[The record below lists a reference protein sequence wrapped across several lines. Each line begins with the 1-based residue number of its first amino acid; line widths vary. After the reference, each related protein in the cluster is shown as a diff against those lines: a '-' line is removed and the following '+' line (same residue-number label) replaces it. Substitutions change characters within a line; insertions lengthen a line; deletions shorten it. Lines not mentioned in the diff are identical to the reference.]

1 MTHRTRQ
8 PGDRIPPSPL
18 SANPFFATPEQRLGL
33 ARQRYFEEGVPPAPG
48 TVGDAVLQSWVRC
61 QNAGHDPSRPPE
73 FNRVTRRLER
83 ATMQFNRP
91 LIEAARSPMAHLQD
105 TLAGTGVAAVLTDAR
120 GVVTHV
126 AFTRQA
132 GSETVIPL
140 AARVG
145 IDLSESA
152 AGTCAPAITTHT
164 ARACMVRGAEHFFHS
179 AGMMHCAA
187 WPIHDVHGRLA
198 GVLSLFSENRAFAF
212 DPVALVGM
220 YATAVEN
227 RLLRAQS
234 SGHFLVQMALS
245 PLMLDTPSEGLAGL
259 AEDGRILWMND
270 DAARLLGQSGW
281 QDASP
286 RAPIDLPLEMDTRPL
301 LGFAGRAEPMHL
313 RLPNGLGV
321 WVRSRAP
328 NQRRYAVH
336 AASPLKALHAETGV
350 GTPGVPTPGTSMPA
364 PASPAGRFPHAQP
377 GSPASL
383 READRRWIAQ
393 ALQACGGNV
402 SKAARRLGISRGRI
416 YRHLKAESKRQ
427 G

>member
-1 MTHRTRQ
+1 MTHRVRQ
-8 PGDRIPPSPL
+8 PGRIPPAPL

-33 ARQRYFEEGVPPAPG
+33 ARQRYFEEGVLPATG

-61 QNAGHDPSRPPE
+61 QTAGQEPSRPPD

-83 ATMQFNRP
+83 ATVQFNRT
-91 LIEAARSPMAHLQD
+91 LIDAARSPMAHLQD

-120 GVVTHV
+120 GIVTHV
-126 AFTRQA
+126 AFTRQTDD
-132 GSETVIPL
+132 ETVIPL

-145 IDLSESA
+145 IDLSEAA

-164 ARACMVRGAEHFFHS
+164 AQACMVRGAEHFFHS

-187 WPIHDVHGRLA
+187 WPIHDVHGALA

-212 DPVALVGM
+212 DPIALVGM

-259 AEDGRILWMND
+259 TEDGRILWMND
-270 DAARLLGQSGW
+270 DAARLLGQPGW
-281 QDASP
+281 QDASSRP
-286 RAPIDLPLEMDTRPL
+286 TFDAAPDMDTRPL
-301 LGFAGRAEPMHL
+301 LGLAGRAEPMHL

-328 NQRRYAVH
+328 SQRRYAVH
-336 AASPLKALHAETGV
+336 AATALKALDAGV
-350 GTPGVPTPGTSMPA
+350 DAPGPA
-364 PASPAGRFPHAQP
+364 PTSPIGGPAPL
-377 GSPASL
+377 GSPESL
-383 READRRWIAQ
+383 RDADRRWIAQ
-393 ALQACGGNV
+393 ALETCGGNV

-416 YRHLKAESKRQ
+416 YRHLKAESRRQ

>member
-1 MTHRTRQ
+1 MTHRVRQ
-8 PGDRIPPSPL
+8 PGNHIPPSPL
-18 SANPFFATPEQRLGL
+18 PANPFFSTPEQRLGL
-33 ARQRYFEEGVPPAPG
+33 ARQRYFEEGVLPAAG
-48 TVGDAVLQSWVRC
+48 TVGDAVLQSWMRC
-61 QNAGHDPSRPPE
+61 RTAGQEPSRPPE

-83 ATMQFNRP
+83 STVQFNRA
-91 LIEAARSPMAHLQD
+91 LIEAARNAMAHLQD

-120 GVVTHV
+120 GIVAHA
-126 AFTRQA
+126 AFTGQSD
-132 GSETVIPL
+132 GETVIPL

-145 IDLSESA
+145 IDLSEAA

-220 YATAVEN
+220 YAAAVEN

-234 SGHFLVQMALS
+234 AGHFLVQMAIS

-259 AEDGRILWMND
+259 TEDGRILWMND
-270 DAARLLGQSGW
+270 DAARLLGQPGW
-281 QDASP
+281 QDAAP
-286 RAPIDLPLEMDTRPL
+286 RPADGAPELDVRPL
-301 LGFAGRAEPMHL
+301 IGLAGRTEPMHL

-328 NQRRYAVH
+328 SPRRYAVH
-336 AASPLKALHAETGV
+336 AATTPRTLHADNAAV
-350 GTPGVPTPGTSMPA
+350 
-364 PASPAGRFPHAQP
+364 PASPSPSGGTPPQAAS
-377 GSPASL
+377 GSPDSL

-393 ALQACGGNV
+393 ALEACGGNV

-416 YRHLKAESKRQ
+416 YRHLKAGSQ
-427 G
+427 GLA

>member
-1 MTHRTRQ
+1 MTHRVRQ
-8 PGDRIPPSPL
+8 PGRIPPAPL

-33 ARQRYFEEGVPPAPG
+33 ARQRYFEEGVLPATG

-61 QNAGHDPSRPPE
+61 QTAGQEPSRPPE

-83 ATMQFNRP
+83 ATVQFNRT
-91 LIEAARSPMAHLQD
+91 LIDAARSPMAHLQD

-126 AFTRQA
+126 AFTRQTN
-132 GSETVIPL
+132 SETVIPL

-145 IDLSESA
+145 IDLSEAA
-152 AGTCAPAITTHT
+152 AGTCAPAITTRT

-187 WPIHDVHGRLA
+187 WPIHDVHGALA

-259 AEDGRILWMND
+259 TEDGRILWMND
-270 DAARLLGQSGW
+270 DAARLLGQPGW
-281 QDASP
+281 QDASSRP
-286 RAPIDLPLEMDTRPL
+286 SADAAPDMDTRPL
-301 LGFAGRAEPMHL
+301 LGLAGRAEPMHL

-328 NQRRYAVH
+328 SQRRYAVH
-336 AASPLKALHAETGV
+336 AATALKSLDTG
-350 GTPGVPTPGTSMPA
+350 TDAPGPA
-364 PASPAGRFPHAQP
+364 PSSPIDGPAPS
-377 GSPASL
+377 GSPESL
-383 READRRWIAQ
+383 RDADRRWIAQ
-393 ALQACGGNV
+393 ALEACGGNV

-416 YRHLKAESKRQ
+416 YRHLKAESRRQ
-427 G
+427 D

>member
-1 MTHRTRQ
+1 MTHRVRQ
-8 PGDRIPPSPL
+8 PGRIPPAPL

-33 ARQRYFEEGVPPAPG
+33 ARQRYFEEGVLPATG

-61 QNAGHDPSRPPE
+61 QTAGQEPSRPPE

-83 ATMQFNRP
+83 ATVQFNRT
-91 LIEAARSPMAHLQD
+91 LIDAARSPMAHLQD

-126 AFTRQA
+126 AFTRQT

-145 IDLSESA
+145 IDLSEAA

-164 ARACMVRGAEHFFHS
+164 AQACMVRGAEHFFHS

-187 WPIHDVHGRLA
+187 WPIHDVHGALA

-234 SGHFLVQMALS
+234 SGHFLIQMALS

-259 AEDGRILWMND
+259 TEDGRILWMND
-270 DAARLLGQSGW
+270 DAARLLGQPGW
-281 QDASP
+281 QDASS
-286 RAPIDLPLEMDTRPL
+286 RLPIDAAPDMDTRPL
-301 LGFAGRAEPMHL
+301 LGLAGRAEPMHL

-328 NQRRYAVH
+328 SQRRYAVH
-336 AASPLKALHAETGV
+336 AATALKALDAGADAPE
-350 GTPGVPTPGTSMPA
+350 PA
-364 PASPAGRFPHAQP
+364 PFSPIDGPAPS
-377 GSPASL
+377 GSPESL
-383 READRRWIAQ
+383 RDADRRWIAQ
-393 ALQACGGNV
+393 ALEACGGNV

-416 YRHLKAESKRQ
+416 YRHLKAESRRQ

>member
-1 MTHRTRQ
+1 MTDRVRH

-18 SANPFFATPEQRLGL
+18 PANPFFSTPEQRLGL
-33 ARQRYFEEGVPPAPG
+33 ARQRYFEEGVLPATG
-48 TVGDAVLQSWVRC
+48 TVGDAVLQSWMRC
-61 QNAGHDPSRPPE
+61 LSAGQEPSRPPE

-83 ATMQFNRP
+83 STVQFNRT
-91 LIEAARSPMAHLQD
+91 LIEAARSAMAHLQD

-120 GVVTHV
+120 GVVAHA
-126 AFTRQA
+126 AFTRQND
-132 GSETVIPL
+132 SETVIPL

-145 IDLSESA
+145 IDLSEAA

-164 ARACMVRGAEHFFHS
+164 ARACMVRGAEHFFQS

-187 WPIHDVHGRLA
+187 WPIHDVQGRLA

-220 YATAVEN
+220 YGTAVEN

-234 SGHFLVQMALS
+234 TGHFLIQMALS

-259 AEDGRILWMND
+259 TEDGRVLWMNN
-270 DAARLLGQSGW
+270 DAARLLGQPGW

-286 RAPIDLPLEMDTRPL
+286 RPALDTALEMDTRPL
-301 LGFAGRAEPMHL
+301 LGLAGCTEPMHL

-321 WVRSRAP
+321 WIRSRAP
-328 NQRRYAVH
+328 SQRRYVARATPVSRVPHAGHPTAPPPSSLLDTPAV
-336 AASPLKALHAETGV
+336 AAS
-350 GTPGVPTPGTSMPA
+350 GTPE
-364 PASPAGRFPHAQP
+364 
-377 GSPASL
+377 SL
-383 READRRWIAQ
+383 RDADRRWIAQ
-393 ALQACGGNV
+393 ALEACGGNV

-416 YRHLKAESKRQ
+416 YRHLKTGSRQ
-427 G
+427 PD

>member
-1 MTHRTRQ
+1 MTHRVRQ
-8 PGDRIPPSPL
+8 PGRIPPAPL

-33 ARQRYFEEGVPPAPG
+33 ARQRYFEEGVPPAAG
-48 TVGDAVLQSWVRC
+48 TVGNAVLQSWARC
-61 QNAGHDPSRPPE
+61 QNAGREPSRPPE

-83 ATMQFNRP
+83 ATVQFNRT
-91 LIEAARSPMAHLQD
+91 LIDAARSPMAHLQD

-120 GVVTHV
+120 GVVAHV
-126 AFTRQA
+126 AFTRQTD
-132 GSETVIPL
+132 GETVISL

-145 IDLSESA
+145 IDLSEAA
-152 AGTCAPAITTHT
+152 AGTCAPAITTLT
-164 ARACMVRGAEHFFHS
+164 ARASMVRGAEHFFHS

-187 WPIHDVHGRLA
+187 WPIHDVHGALA

-234 SGHFLVQMALS
+234 SGHFLIQMALS

-259 AEDGRILWMND
+259 TEDGRILWMND
-270 DAARLLGQSGW
+270 DAARLLGQPGW
-281 QDASP
+281 QDSSP
-286 RAPIDLPLEMDTRPL
+286 REVDATLEMDTRPL
-301 LGFAGRAEPMHL
+301 LGLAGRAEPMHL

-328 NQRRYAVH
+328 SQRHYAVH
-336 AASPLKALHAETGV
+336 AATALKALDTDAGA
-350 GTPGVPTPGTSMPA
+350 PGTASLSPVDA
-364 PASPAGRFPHAQP
+364 PFQAAP
-377 GSPASL
+377 GSPESL
-383 READRRWIAQ
+383 RDVDRLWIAQ
-393 ALQACGGNV
+393 TLEACGGNV

-416 YRHLKAESKRQ
+416 YRHLKAESQRP